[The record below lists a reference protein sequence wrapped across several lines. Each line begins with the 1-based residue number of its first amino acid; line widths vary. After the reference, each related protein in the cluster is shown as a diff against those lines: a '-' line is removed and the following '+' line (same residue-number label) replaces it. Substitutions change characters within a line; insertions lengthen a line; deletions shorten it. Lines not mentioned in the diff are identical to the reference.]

1 MYNAYVKAVVE
12 YMQLNLKMKVMF
24 VLQIENGKT
33 LNNTYIGF
41 EGRRFETR
49 AQMVFSVRN
58 F

>member
-1 MYNAYVKAVVE
+1 
-12 YMQLNLKMKVMF
+12 MQLNLKMKVMF

>member
-1 MYNAYVKAVVE
+1 
-12 YMQLNLKMKVMF
+12 MKVMF

-49 AQMVFSVRN
+49 ANGFFCSKFLSVSCSCVN
-58 F
+58 VLCMEGKP